1 MLYRQKKDTHIHIS
15 NGHGYITSTGLNKSF
30 EVDQSG
36 SVFLNELKLEPQTLD
51 EIVDKLLK
59 IFAGADREVIL
70 PDAQEFYDNLVSE
83 GFLVKG
89 ETIAELDK
97 LDTSCQNIQ
106 PAFTKESLNFYL
118 PGLDWDFLNF
128 YVYFAKYTRKHAE
141 RFMEKSRI
149 ASFYGT
155 FRGTI
160 WAGGRIS
167 IGATPSPVDMENAI
181 HKIND
186 AGVAVRYTFT
196 NSVLEERHL
205 SDTFCNLIMELADNG
220 KNEVLVNS
228 SVLENYLRKS
238 YPNFKYIQSITAV
251 ERNIDK
257 INEATKKYDL
267 VVIDFHD
274 NHNHDF
280 LNKIQDKD
288 KIEILVNGY
297 CPSTCTFSKQHYK
310 NISRINCHQ
319 GNIKEGKCLMQNR
332 AGHQGFFDLLDKNKD
347 TTLTFDDVYKNY
359 YDMGFRHFKLVGR
372 EEPSFIP
379 FEALMY
385 YFSKPEWRE
394 RTSSDLAE
402 AYIDYLIKARGGNIV
417 PQLDTPVKIKPQ

>member
-106 PAFTKESLNFYL
+106 PAFTKESLNFHL

-128 YVYFAKYTRKHAE
+128 YVHFAKYTRKHAE

-160 WAGGRIS
+160 WAGGRVS

-205 SDTFCNLIMELADNG
+205 SDTFCNLVMELADNG

-267 VVIDFHD
+267 V
-274 NHNHDF
+274 
-280 LNKIQDKD
+280 
-288 KIEILVNGY
+288 
-297 CPSTCTFSKQHYK
+297 SKQHYK

-319 GNIKEGKCLMQNR
+319 GNIEEVKCLMQNR
-332 AGHQGFFDLLDKNKD
+332 ARHQGFFDVLDKNKD

-359 YDMGFRHFKLVGR
+359 YNMGFRHFKLVGR
-372 EEPSFIP
+372 EEPSFTP

-402 AYIDYLIKARGGNIV
+402 AYIDYLIKAHVGNIV